1 MVFKKGSRHTLIDPF
16 PLENLVDLEF
26 GDADGIRDDSVE
38 KAFVETSSIRLL
50 QKGRHTVISGPIGSG
65 KSAAFKL
72 LKSRSVVFENY
83 IENVIVVPVEEAISF
98 HTMHQFIDEYFPK
111 EDKHVIYQIVWLLHI
126 AVRIAETLS
135 NLDGFPQNSEEKFI
149 NKFLEQT
156 NSREQSIGLLDK
168 AANIFKGFSA
178 KIEAKIA
185 NTPIALQVKMD
196 KTKTDKRKK
205 VNLNKVLEYCSK
217 AVAARENFDKVL
229 IIIDKIDKFVAG
241 IEYDVQKKY
250 IEALLEIEDDLVSI
264 QNFHFNIFIRSDL
277 FARLSFSSLGYD
289 KVNDRTL
296 KLEWTDDEI
305 LQFVANRILVALE
318 NSKIATL
325 QDMIESTD
333 LSQVKMSGIG
343 NSFFFQFMPAAL
355 KRFIFERREITTNKR
370 TSLIPALSK
379 SIITKVFPRKIS
391 HYNNFGEL
399 EEILT
404 CEFIKTHF
412 RDGRGLTTPRY
423 LLIFLKEVQN
433 KIASYYDDNPQ
444 LKVNVTQFGG
454 DYEWALFE
462 RNSVYQAYLDAK
474 TLYMKNLCN
483 IDDRWTKWI
492 VQFLAVKGTK
502 SEYSFKWIRSNVV
515 SSNDIETT
523 AFVAFL
529 QSVGFLRVK
538 KHNPEFKKR
547 TYTLP
552 IMYLPH
558 PSPKPILVN

>member
-1 MVFKKGSRHTLIDPF
+1 M
-16 PLENLVDLEF
+16 
-26 GDADGIRDDSVE
+26 
-38 KAFVETSSIRLL
+38 
-50 QKGRHTVISGPIGSG
+50 QKGRHTIISGPIGSG

-72 LKSRSVVFENY
+72 LKSRSDVFEDY
-83 IENVIVVPVEEAISF
+83 LENVLVVPIEEAISF

-111 EDKHVIYQIVWLLHI
+111 ADKHIVYQIVWLLHI
-126 AVRIAETLS
+126 AVRVAEILS

-156 NSREQSIGLLDK
+156 NSRGQSIGLLYK

-178 KIEAKIA
+178 KLEAKIA
-185 NTPIALQVKMD
+185 NTPIALQAKMD
-196 KTKTDKRKK
+196 TAKTDKRKK
-205 VNLNKVLEYCSK
+205 VNLNNVLEHCSK
-217 AVAARENFDKVL
+217 AVAAREKFDKVL

-241 IEYDVQKKY
+241 IEYDIQKKY
-250 IEALLEIEDDLVSI
+250 IEALLEVEDDLVSI

-289 KVNDRTL
+289 KVSDRTL

-305 LQFVANRILVALE
+305 LQFVATRILVALE
-318 NSKIATL
+318 NAEIATL
-325 QDMIESTD
+325 QDMIKSTD
-333 LSQVKMSGIG
+333 LSQIKMSGIR
-343 NSFFFQFMPAAL
+343 NSLFFQFMPALL
-355 KRFIFERREITTNKR
+355 KRFIFERPEITTDKR

-391 HYNNFGEL
+391 HCNNFGEA
-399 EEILT
+399 EEVLM

-412 RDGRGLTTPRY
+412 RDGRGLITPRY

-433 KIASYYDDNPQ
+433 KVASYYDDNPQ
-444 LKVNVTQFGG
+444 LKVNVIQFGG
-454 DYEWALFE
+454 DYEWMLFE
-462 RNSVYQAYLDAK
+462 RNCVYQAYLDAK

-492 VQFLAVKGTK
+492 VQFLSVKGDK

-529 QSVGFLRVK
+529 QSVGFLLVK

-558 PSPKPILVN
+558 PSPNPILVN